1 MIYGYLRTSRAAVD
15 GLAGMHP
22 ETQLQALANAE
33 VELANIFQDVGISG
47 SVLVSDR
54 PGWTELDA
62 KLIRGD
68 TVTVAALDRIS
79 RNRLDL
85 VGVVESLHRRGVGI
99 ASLAPSESW
108 LHPLSAHPT
117 EVEQMIGEIILRVMA
132 WAAQAELESIKR
144 RIAVG
149 IRRAAEEGRF
159 PGRPRALTPEQT
171 AAVRLLRRSG
181 QSQSA
186 VARTFGVSRQTI
198 WRAAF
203 GSKVKN
209 DAERLAFGP
218 VFR

>member
-54 PGWTELDA
+54 PGWTELDT

-99 ASLAPSESW
+99 ASLAPAESW

-159 PGRPRALTPEQT
+159 PGRPRALTPSRPPPSGCC
-171 AAVRLLRRSG
+171 AAAGNPSPQWHGPLASPAKPSGAPSSRSS
-181 QSQSA
+181 SQGA
-186 VARTFGVSRQTI
+186 GTLVTFR
-198 WRAAF
+198 
-203 GSKVKN
+203 
-209 DAERLAFGP
+209 
-218 VFR
+218 

>member
-22 ETQLQALANAE
+22 ETQLQALADAG
-33 VELANIFQDVGISG
+33 VELANIFQDLGISG

-54 PGWTELDA
+54 PGWTELDT

-99 ASLAPSESW
+99 ASLAPAESW

-171 AAVRLLRRSG
+171 SAVRLLRRSG

-198 WRAAF
+198 WRAEQ
-203 GSKVKN
+203 S
-209 DAERLAFGP
+209 E
-218 VFR
+218 

>member
-1 MIYGYLRTSRAAVD
+1 MIYGYLRTSRAAVA

-22 ETQLQALANAE
+22 ETQLQALADAE

-54 PGWTELDA
+54 PGWTELDT

-198 WRAAF
+198 WRAEQ
-203 GSKVKN
+203 S
-209 DAERLAFGP
+209 E
-218 VFR
+218 

>member
-85 VGVVESLHRRGVGI
+85 VGVVESLHRRGSGHRFPGSVGI
-99 ASLAPSESW
+99 LAPS
-108 LHPLSAHPT
+108 
-117 EVEQMIGEIILRVMA
+117 
-132 WAAQAELESIKR
+132 AQR
-144 RIAVG
+144 PPHRG
-149 IRRAAEEGRF
+149 RADDR
-159 PGRPRALTPEQT
+159 
-171 AAVRLLRRSG
+171 
-181 QSQSA
+181 
-186 VARTFGVSRQTI
+186 
-198 WRAAF
+198 
-203 GSKVKN
+203 
-209 DAERLAFGP
+209 
-218 VFR
+218 

>member
-22 ETQLQALANAE
+22 ETQLQALADAE

-54 PGWTELDA
+54 PGWTELDT

-99 ASLAPSESW
+99 ASLAPAESW

-171 AAVRLLRRSG
+171 SAVRLLRRSG

-198 WRAAF
+198 WRAEQ
-203 GSKVKN
+203 S
-209 DAERLAFGP
+209 E
-218 VFR
+218 

>member
-22 ETQLQALANAE
+22 ETQLQALADAE

-54 PGWTELDA
+54 PGWTELDT

-99 ASLAPSESW
+99 ASLAPAESW

-198 WRAAF
+198 WRAEQ
-203 GSKVKN
+203 S
-209 DAERLAFGP
+209 E
-218 VFR
+218 

>member
-22 ETQLQALANAE
+22 ETQLQALADAE

-47 SVLVSDR
+47 SVLVSYR

-62 KLIRGD
+62 RLRRGD

-117 EVEQMIGEIILRVMA
+117 EVEQMIGEIILQVMA

-159 PGRPRALTPEQT
+159 PGRPRALTAEQ
-171 AAVRLLRRSG
+171 AAAARLLRRSG

-198 WRAAF
+198 WRAEQ
-203 GSKVKN
+203 S
-209 DAERLAFGP
+209 E
-218 VFR
+218 

>member
-22 ETQLQALANAE
+22 ETQLQALADAG

-54 PGWTELDA
+54 PGWTELDT

-99 ASLAPSESW
+99 ASLAPAESW

-171 AAVRLLRRSG
+171 SAVRLLRRSG

-198 WRAAF
+198 WRAEQ
-203 GSKVKN
+203 S
-209 DAERLAFGP
+209 E
-218 VFR
+218 